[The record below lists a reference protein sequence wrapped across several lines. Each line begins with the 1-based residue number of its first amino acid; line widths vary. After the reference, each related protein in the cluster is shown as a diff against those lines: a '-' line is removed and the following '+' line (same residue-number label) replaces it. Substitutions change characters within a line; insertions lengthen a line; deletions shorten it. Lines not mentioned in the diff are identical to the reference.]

1 MIVWRI
7 VSSRIYCGKT
17 ITSSNT
23 VETEFYANP
32 EKFCKALSKYFKE
45 FYDEN
50 KDDGVILGNY
60 EENELSNFEPDE
72 LVINFNCA
80 GTCQLFNMRF
90 KDWDEPAFLVEIET
104 AEVVL

>member
-7 VSSRIYCGKT
+7 VSSRIYYGKT
-17 ITSSNT
+17 ITNSNT

-32 EKFCKALSKYFKE
+32 EKFCEVLSKYFKE

-50 KDDGVILGNY
+50 KDYGVILGEY
-60 EENELSNFEPDE
+60 EENELSNFAPYE
-72 LVINFNCA
+72 LVTNFNCT
-80 GTCQLFNMRF
+80 GTYQLFTMRF
-90 KDWDEPAFLVEIET
+90 KDWDEPACLVEIET